1 MRKIPDNARVI
12 CKSCIVFILL
22 SVMLIVT
29 ISVCG
34 CNEKDGHSFSSDDD
48 LRFRKIYEGAGYE
61 IYIDSETNVEY
72 WFWSGAH
79 YAELVPLLDKDGKPL
94 IYKEGTK

>member
-1 MRKIPDNARVI
+1 MRKIHVDAKVI

-29 ISVCG
+29 IGVCG

-48 LRFRKIYEGAGYE
+48 LRFRKIYEGAGYDV
-61 IYIDSETNVEY
+61 YIDSETNVEY
-72 WFWSGAH
+72 WFRSNMH

-94 IYKEGTK
+94 IYKGE

>member
-1 MRKIPDNARVI
+1 MRKMHANAKVI

-22 SVMLIVT
+22 SVMLIVM
-29 ISVCG
+29 IGMCG
-34 CNEKDGHSFSSDDD
+34 CNKEDVHSFSSEDD
-48 LRFRKIYEGAGYE
+48 LRFRKIYDGPEYDV
-61 IYIDSETNVEY
+61 YVDSETNVEY

-94 IYKEGTK
+94 IYKGE